1 MLMLLFRVGKERY
14 ALDTTLVVEVI
25 PKVDLIKYHGTQ
37 PAIAGRFNYQGRI
50 VPVLDLSQFLAGEPC
65 PAVLSTRIVIVD
77 LDIRQPRKQLLGLMV
92 EKATETLTGD
102 RVSPVE
108 DTFPLSQHSYL
119 GEVLLQDRQIV
130 QCLQV
135 DRLLSENWE
144 NLANPRELL
153 AAESEEVLG

>member
-77 LDIRQPRKQLLGLMV
+77 LDIRQPLKFLNPIGVNAIFNEQ
-92 EKATETLTGD
+92 
-102 RVSPVE
+102 VSE
-108 DTFPLSQHSYL
+108 AIGSLSFAIGSFF
-119 GEVLLQDRQIV
+119 
-130 QCLQV
+130 
-135 DRLLSENWE
+135 
-144 NLANPRELL
+144 
-153 AAESEEVLG
+153 